1 MLTQERKQ
9 LVKSFYQLGRE
20 AIGQDFR
27 PNEMV
32 NEFAKTFSSGGSV
45 NPTLAGAGDA
55 GAALRLENLDPIMTT
70 VLYDESDIKIFPW
83 IEREVSTQAMFMYNK
98 RLSYGGGGRGKAGFA
113 EGNTPVGG
121 TATYERD
128 IAQIRY
134 MGTRRGTTHQFTT
147 MSEAGG
153 TQLDII
159 DEENR
164 NGTMA
169 LMEMIERAT
178 LWGDARI
185 LDDSGTVVHY
195 DGVIRQLLASP
206 FAVSNVLDLRD
217 SINPDVFN
225 FIGTQLRQ
233 EGKLHSSG
241 FAKMCAF
248 MPPTSKATLSQELY
262 STQRVVVQQTSG
274 TANPNPYSQL
284 GTMIDG
290 MTTNFGYLR
299 FEDSILM
306 ERVDTSLPV
315 NSFSASGDAGAPVAP
330 ASATATAAA
339 VAGGRVSKFAK
350 ALTATYWVSAFNNY
364 GESLSVA
371 SAATV
376 IAGANAQEVNIVM
389 PATVGAWGYRIYR
402 SDTDG
407 LATSAG
413 IIDEIPAALSGNTTF
428 HDDNVWLPNTDTIV
442 MIERDKRDLSIVQL
456 MPLIKFPLAVVSTK
470 QEFLLMLYHTVLLKA
485 AQRMFMIKNVTR
497 PTLTTY

>member
-1 MLTQERKQ
+1 M
-9 LVKSFYQLGRE
+9 
-20 AIGQDFR
+20 
-27 PNEMV
+27 
-32 NEFAKTFSSGGSV
+32 
-45 NPTLAGAGDA
+45 
-55 GAALRLENLDPIMTT
+55 
-70 VLYDESDIKIFPW
+70 
-83 IEREVSTQAMFMYNK
+83 
-98 RLSYGGGGRGKAGFA
+98 
-113 EGNTPVGG
+113 
-121 TATYERD
+121 
-128 IAQIRY
+128 
-134 MGTRRGTTHQFTT
+134 
-147 MSEAGG
+147 
-153 TQLDII
+153 
-159 DEENR
+159 
-164 NGTMA
+164 
-169 LMEMIERAT
+169 
-178 LWGDARI
+178 
-185 LDDSGTVVHY
+185 
-195 DGVIRQLLASP
+195 
-206 FAVSNVLDLRD
+206 
-217 SINPDVFN
+217 
-225 FIGTQLRQ
+225 
-233 EGKLHSSG
+233 
-241 FAKMCAF
+241 
-248 MPPTSKATLSQELY
+248 
-262 STQRVVVQQTSG
+262 QQTSG